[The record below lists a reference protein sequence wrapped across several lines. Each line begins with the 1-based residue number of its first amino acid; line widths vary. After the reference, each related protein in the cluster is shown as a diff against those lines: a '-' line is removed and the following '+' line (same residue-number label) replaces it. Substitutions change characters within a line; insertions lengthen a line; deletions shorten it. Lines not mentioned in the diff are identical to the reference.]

1 MVGAGPSNALD
12 VIGERMVSVRGTVV
26 NAADD
31 AAITVSTVEVQ
42 AGLGTDRVVAL
53 VSPVPIAIPP
63 GGTATWETTL
73 MAKPAAP
80 LLALV
85 DASVTDWSWSDPD
98 VAAGCPS

>member
-12 VIGERMVSVRGTVV
+12 VIGERMVLVRGTVV
-26 NAADD
+26 NAAD

-42 AGLGTDRVVAL
+42 AGVGTDRVVAL

-73 MAKPAAP
+73 MAKPAAS

-85 DASVTDWSWSDPD
+85 DVSVTDWSWSDPD